1 MADDIAISLTGVSKV
16 FKRYHHPIDRLKEIF
31 IPENQGAEVFWAL
44 RDVDL
49 KILKGETV
57 GIVGRNGS
65 GKSTLLQIIAGTLQ
79 PTTGDVKVNGRV
91 SALLELGSGFNPE
104 FTGRQNVF
112 FNGKILG
119 LTQAE
124 VESKFDEIAA
134 FADIGDFIDEPVKTY
149 SSGMFVRL
157 GFAIAIN
164 AEPDILIIDEA
175 LSVGDGIFVHQC
187 MAKIKDFQE
196 SGGTLLFV
204 SHDIGS
210 VTRLCKQAYWLK
222 TGSVFQQDTAAEVGK
237 SYQAWMLDAIN
248 VNTKRKQE
256 RKSIPSGVGAAASA
270 EKIKANEPNESGDFD
285 RKGNQNPFTNKP
297 FLNYSNAKRAGSG
310 RCEISHV
317 EVLDSNR
324 NRISFVMPSDEIT
337 IHIKAIAHD
346 FVRNPMIGVQM
357 FDRLRT
363 AIVGWNTFQYD
374 CPLPSLNHKQQ
385 IIVEFKMKW
394 PSISGG
400 SYILEPA
407 VADGSQHSNE
417 TLDWVFATFKLEAG
431 VQGLTFGIMKVEEVQ
446 VTSTIQDG

>member
-1 MADDIAISLTGVSKV
+1 MTDDTAISLTNVSKV
-16 FKRYHHPIDRLKEIF
+16 FKRYHRPVDRLKEVF
-31 IPENQGAEVFWAL
+31 LPGKHQAEDFWAL
-44 RDVDL
+44 KDISL
-49 KILKGETV
+49 EILEGETV

-79 PTTGDVKVNGRV
+79 PTAGDVKVNGRV

-134 FADIGDFIDEPVKTY
+134 FADIGDFLDEPVKTY

-164 AEPDILIIDEA
+164 VEPDILIIDEA

-187 MAKIKDFQE
+187 MAKIKGFQE
-196 SGGTLLFV
+196 NGGTLLFV
-204 SHDIGS
+204 SHDTGS
-210 VTRLCKQAYWLK
+210 VTRLCQQAYWLK
-222 TGSVFQQDTAAEVGK
+222 AGSIFQQDTAAEVGK
-237 SYQAWMLDAIN
+237 SYQAWMLDMIN

-256 RKSIPSGVGAAASA
+256 RRPVPADMGIAAFA
-270 EKIKANEPNESGDFD
+270 EKTEADEPNEKGDGD
-285 RKGNQNPFTNKP
+285 RKENRNPFTNKP
-297 FLNYSNAKRAGSG
+297 FLNFSKAKRAGSG
-310 RCEISHV
+310 RCEISHI
-317 EVLDSNR
+317 EVLDNNR

-346 FVRNPMIGVQM
+346 FVQSPMVGVQM

-374 CPLPSLNHKQQ
+374 YPLPSLNHKQQ
-385 IIVEFKMKW
+385 IVVEFKMQW

-407 VADGSQHSNE
+407 IADGSQHSNE
-417 TLDWVFATFKLEAG
+417 ILDWVFATFKIEAG
-431 VQGLTFGIMKVEEVQ
+431 VHGLTFGIMKVEEVQ

>member
-1 MADDIAISLTGVSKV
+1 MADDVAISLTGVSKV
-16 FKRYHHPIDRLKEIF
+16 FKRYHHPADRLKEIF
-31 IPENQGAEVFWAL
+31 LPGNQGAEVFWAL

-49 KILKGETV
+49 EIPKGETV

-79 PTTGDVKVNGRV
+79 PTKGDVKVSGRV

-104 FTGRQNVF
+104 FTGQQNVF

-164 AEPDILIIDEA
+164 VEPDILIIDEA

-210 VTRLCKQAYWLK
+210 VTRLCKQACWLK
-222 TGSVFQQDTAAEVGK
+222 AGSIFQQDTAAEVSK
-237 SYQAWMLDAIN
+237 SYQAWMLDTIN
-248 VNTKRKQE
+248 VNTQRKQE
-256 RKSIPSGVGAAASA
+256 RKPISSEAGVAAAAKKSEA
-270 EKIKANEPNESGDFD
+270 DESNENGDFD
-285 RKGNQNPFTNKP
+285 RKENQNPFTNKP
-297 FLNYSNAKRAGSG
+297 FLSFSKAKRAGSG
-310 RCEISHV
+310 RCEISHI

-337 IHIKAIAHD
+337 IRIKAVAHD
-346 FVRNPMIGVQM
+346 FIRNPMVGVQM

-374 CPLPSLNHKQQ
+374 CPLPSLSHKQQ
-385 IIVEFKMKW
+385 IVVEFKMQW

-400 SYILEPA
+400 SYILEA
-407 VADGSQHSNE
+407 AIADGSQHSNE
-417 TLDWVFATFKLEAG
+417 TLDWVFANFKIEAG
-431 VQGLTFGIMKVEEVQ
+431 VHGLAFGIMKVEEVQ
-446 VTSTIQDG
+446 VTSIIQDG

>member
-1 MADDIAISLTGVSKV
+1 MTDDIAISLTGVSKV

-31 IPENQGAEVFWAL
+31 LPGNQQAEAFWAL

-49 KILKGETV
+49 KVPKGETV

-65 GKSTLLQIIAGTLQ
+65 GKSTLLQVIAGTLQ
-79 PTTGDVKVNGRV
+79 PTTGDVKVDGRV

-124 VESKFDEIAA
+124 VELKFDKIAA

-164 AEPDILIIDEA
+164 VEPDILIVDEA

-196 SGGTLLFV
+196 NGGTLLFV

-210 VTRLCKQAYWLK
+210 VTRLCKQACWLK
-222 TGSVFQQDTAAEVGK
+222 AGSIFQQDAATEVGK
-237 SYQAWMLDAIN
+237 SYQAWMLDRIN

-256 RKSIPSGVGAAASA
+256 RRPTPVDVGVAAFA
-270 EKIKANEPNESGDFD
+270 EKTQADELGENGDFD
-285 RKGNQNPFTNKP
+285 RKDNQNPFTNKP
-297 FLNYSNAKRAGSG
+297 FLNFLKAKRAGSG
-310 RCEISHV
+310 RCEISHI

-337 IHIKAIAHD
+337 IHIKAVAHD
-346 FVRNPMIGVQM
+346 FVQSPMVGVQM

-374 CPLPSLNHKQQ
+374 YPLPSLNHSQQ
-385 IIVEFKMKW
+385 IVVEFKMQW

-407 VADGSQHSNE
+407 IADGSQHSNE
-417 TLDWVFATFKLEAG
+417 ILDWVFATFKIEAG
-431 VQGLTFGIMKVEEVQ
+431 IQGLTFGILKVEEVQ
-446 VTSTIQDG
+446 VTSTVQDG

>member
-1 MADDIAISLTGVSKV
+1 MTDDMAISLTNVSKV
-16 FKRYHHPIDRLKEIF
+16 FKRYHRPVDRLKEVF
-31 IPENQGAEVFWAL
+31 LPGKHQAEDFWAL
-44 RDVDL
+44 KDINL
-49 KILKGETV
+49 GIPKGETV

-164 AEPDILIIDEA
+164 VEPDILIIDEA

-196 SGGTLLFV
+196 KGGTLLFV

-222 TGSVFQQDTAAEVGK
+222 TGSIFQQDTAAEVGK
-237 SYQAWMLDAIN
+237 SYQAWMLDTIN
-248 VNTKRKQE
+248 VNTKRKQK
-256 RKSIPSGVGAAASA
+256 RKATLSGVRVAASA
-270 EKIKANEPNESGDFD
+270 EKTGADEPNKNGDFA
-285 RKGNQNPFTNKP
+285 RKENQNLFTNKP
-297 FLNYSNAKRAGSG
+297 FLNFSNAKRAGSG
-310 RCEISHV
+310 RCEISHI

-337 IHIKAIAHD
+337 IHIKATAHD
-346 FVRNPMIGVQM
+346 FIESPMVGVQM

-374 CPLPSLNHKQQ
+374 YPLPSLNPKQQ
-385 IIVEFKMKW
+385 IIVEFKMQW

-407 VADGSQHSNE
+407 IADGSQHSNE
-417 TLDWVFATFKLEAG
+417 TLDWVFANFKIEAG
-431 VQGLTFGIMKVEEVQ
+431 VHGLAFGIMKVEEVQ
-446 VTSTIQDG
+446 VTSIIQDG